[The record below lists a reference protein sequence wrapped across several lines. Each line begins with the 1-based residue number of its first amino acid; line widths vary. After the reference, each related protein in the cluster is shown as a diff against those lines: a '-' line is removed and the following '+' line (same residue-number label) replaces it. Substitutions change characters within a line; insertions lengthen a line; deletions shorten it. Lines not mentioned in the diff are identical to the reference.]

1 MITKDMTV
9 ADVLELDGDYESI
22 FVKYFMTCSGCPGA
36 ARETLEEAAE
46 GHGADLESLLAD
58 LNKERERQQG

>member
-9 ADVLELDGDYESI
+9 AEVLELDGDYESI

-36 ARETLEEAAE
+36 TLETLE
-46 GHGADLESLLAD
+46 
-58 LNKERERQQG
+58 